1 MVLLW
6 RLLAVVAVLAWLA
19 AGPAAAADRT
29 IIILDGSGSM
39 WGQIGGKPKLEIARE
54 ALRTVL
60 AELPA
65 DREVGFMAYGH
76 REKGRCDDIELIVPP
91 AAGTAAAISKAAD
104 GMKFLGKTPLS
115 AAVRQAAQDMRFTE
129 DKATVVLITDG
140 LETCEADPCALA
152 NELEQ
157 QGVDFTAHVVG
168 FGLSAEEGKQVSCL
182 ADNTGGRY
190 IQADDAGQLKE
201 ALAETVVAA
210 PEPAP
215 APAPAPE
222 PAPAP
227 APLEYNLI
235 PKAVLKEG
243 VDVPAGIDVY
253 FEIFRDDDAGIKG
266 DHVDSGYQPAKL
278 RAEPGDYILVASS
291 GDAKAQQKITLTAD
305 KAAEP
310 VLALDAA
317 ALFLRARPAPDT
329 DIDGNAQIIINYP
342 GGQSSANFGQA
353 KLIVPTGETTV
364 TVKLGSAEI
373 VETMQL
379 AAGQIVDKDIVV
391 GVGKAR
397 ADAFYTQGGEKV
409 GSSDLSWKVY
419 KAAKKIDGTREQV
432 SYGFGPGSLF
442 DLPPGD
448 YVMGVEMQAAKAE
461 QPFNITVGQMSE
473 VAVTLNAGVVA
484 IEAPGADGFR
494 IYEAKKNLAGERN
507 QAAYGFGE
515 TFQTTLA
522 AGDYVVVTNYKI
534 DKADS
539 ETAFTVKAGERTE
552 VAVP

>member
-1 MVLLW
+1 MALLW
-6 RLLAVVAVLAWLA
+6 RILAGLALLAGLA
-19 AGPAAAADRT
+19 AVPAGAAERT

-39 WGQIGGKPKLEIARE
+39 WGQIGGRPKLEIARE

-91 AAGTAAAISKAAD
+91 AAGTAAAIGKAAD
-104 GMKFLGKTPLS
+104 AMKFLGKTPLS
-115 AAVRQAAQDMRFTE
+115 AAVRQAAEDMKFTE

-152 NELEQ
+152 GELEQ

-168 FGLSAEEGKQVSCL
+168 FGLSAEEGRQVSCL
-182 ADNTGGRY
+182 AENTGGRY

-215 APAPAPE
+215 APAPE
-222 PAPAP
+222 PAPVP
-227 APLEYNLI
+227 APLEYNVI

-243 VDVPAGIDVY
+243 VEVPAGIDV
-253 FEIFRDDDAGIKG
+253 FLEIFRDDAAGIQG
-266 DHVDSGYQPAKL
+266 DHIDFGYQPVKMH
-278 RAEPGDYILVASS
+278 AEPGDYILLATS
-291 GDAKAQQKITLTAD
+291 GGAKAEQKITLTAD

-310 VLALDAA
+310 VIVLDAA
-317 ALFLRARPAPDT
+317 ALLLRARPAPGA
-329 DIDGNAQIIINYP
+329 DIDGNAQIVIDYP
-342 GGQSSANFGQA
+342 GGQSSSNYGEA
-353 KLIVPTGETTV
+353 KLVVPAGETTV
-364 TVKLGSAEI
+364 TVKLGAAE
-373 VETMQL
+373 VAETMQL
-379 AAGQIVDKDIVV
+379 AAGQVVDKDIVV

-397 ADAFYTQGGEKV
+397 ANAFYTQGGEKV
-409 GSSDLSWKVY
+409 ESGDLSWKVF
-419 KAAKKIDGTREQV
+419 KSAKKLDGTREQV
-432 SYGFGPGSLF
+432 TYAFGPDSLF

-448 YVMGVEMQAAKAE
+448 YVMGVDMQAATAE
-461 QPFNITVGQMSE
+461 QPFGIAVGQMSE
-473 VAVTLNAGVVA
+473 VDVTLNAGVVA

-494 IYEAKKNLAGERN
+494 IYEAKKNLQGERK
-507 QAAYGFGE
+507 QVTYGFGE
-515 TFQTTLA
+515 TFQTTLV
-522 AGDYVVVTNYKI
+522 AGDYVVVTNFKT
-534 DKADS
+534 DKADA
-539 ETAFTVKAGERTE
+539 EMAFTVKAGERTE